1 MLLHPHP
8 PTPQDRYPEGTPRRV
23 GTLSRLRQLRKH
35 NGRGCMC
42 RYGRQDPGPHV
53 PPGWQ
58 TMDGWTDRQGC
69 SASLSTPVDWSNAAL
84 PPASPSHRNEPRGG
98 RVRAGEPF
106 DLPERWLPDGETE
119 NRSNIRNIRL
129 KSSSSCSAFPCNSV
143 LEERF
148 IIATIRG
155 KLLRERGYLGDV
167 KGRQGCNLRL
177 VSLSQKDSF
186 IPGKDENTYGTDL
199 WKISTH

>member
-1 MLLHPHP
+1 MYGGLWQAGPWSRP
-8 PTPQDRYPEGTPRRV
+8 PP
-23 GTLSRLRQLRKH
+23 
-35 NGRGCMC
+35 N
-42 RYGRQDPGPHV
+42 
-53 PPGWQ
+53 PGWR
-58 TMDGWTDRQGC
+58 TTDRWQTGKGAAPR
-69 SASLSTPVDWSNAAL
+69 SAHPLTGATWL

-98 RVRAGEPF
+98 RAGAGKPF

-148 IIATIRG
+148 IIATIG
-155 KLLRERGYLGDV
+155 GELLRERGYLGDV
-167 KGRQGCNLRL
+167 KGRQECNLGL
-177 VSLSQKDSF
+177 VSLSQKDSL
-186 IPGKDENTYGTDL
+186 IPGEDENTYGTNL